1 MADTNDRHQGS
12 DHDLFDETA
21 PRSIF
26 AATWFRA
33 VLVLIVL
40 GVVGAVAV
48 PYILDAMNAPKP
60 SATAKLATPMPA
72 SKAATPPPVAVTPVT
87 PPNAPPAMAAAPAP
101 PSAAT
106 PAPGIPPSTPAT
118 VPATPAPPITTEQP
132 SDTKLSDTKPL
143 GDGRLADSSVSETLK
158 PADGKPGATSK
169 PSGPKDA
176 MVAATTSKTS
186 TAPKATVKTVKAT
199 GRQWYVQVGAFKDAA
214 TAKNVA
220 TKLREDNYKVDD
232 DSSRAASVAT
242 VGKTTTVSPGD
253 SGDQYD
259 VIITGQSPSELNQRL
274 AAKGLTAEPA
284 GNGAVVKPSLPLR
297 DAVALSKDLAVDG
310 LKVQVRRTGGG
321 STAPAARASSGDALH
336 RVSVGGFPDKAT
348 AMATLKELEGK
359 GYKPFLTR
367 R

>member
-40 GVVGAVAV
+40 GVIGAVAV

-60 SATAKLATPMPA
+60 SATAKLPTPVPA
-72 SKAATPPPVAVTPVT
+72 SRPATPPPVAVTPVT
-87 PPNAPPAMAAAPAP
+87 PPSAPPGNATPAP
-101 PSAAT
+101 PFAAT
-106 PAPGIPPSTPAT
+106 PAPATPPSPPAT
-118 VPATPAPPITTEQP
+118 VPATPVPPITTEQP

-143 GDGRLADSSVSETLK
+143 GDGRLADSSGPETLK
-158 PADGKPGATSK
+158 PAEGTPSARTKPGGT
-169 PSGPKDA
+169 KDA
-176 MVAATTSKTS
+176 MVAATTPKS
-186 TAPKATVKTVKAT
+186 TATPKAAAKTVKAT

-220 TKLREDNYKVDD
+220 TKLREDNYKVED
-232 DSSRAASVAT
+232 DSSRAAGVAT
-242 VGKTTTVSPGD
+242 VGKTTIASPGD

-259 VIITGQSPSELNQRL
+259 VIITGQSPAEINTRL
-274 AAKGLTAEPA
+274 AAKGLSAEAA

-310 LKVQVRRTGGG
+310 LKVQVRRTGG
-321 STAPAARASSGDALH
+321 STATAARTPSGDALH